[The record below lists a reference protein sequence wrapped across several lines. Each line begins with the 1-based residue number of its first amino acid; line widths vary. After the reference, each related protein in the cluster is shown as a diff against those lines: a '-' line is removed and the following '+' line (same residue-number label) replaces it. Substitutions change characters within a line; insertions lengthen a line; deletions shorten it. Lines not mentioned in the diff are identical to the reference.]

1 VVRIPVAFH
10 CVIALVI
17 LLPTTTRGQQTIPST
32 GSVGSQSKGQSD
44 SAQSSEDQD
53 KEEPTGGIRGWVQ
66 KKWEQFDR
74 FADEDE
80 AGFFPQAGIIV
91 AGSALSAGGGYRA
104 PRIGGSR
111 FGAET
116 SAMFSYR
123 GYELYRLRLGILDT
137 RNRTLNLRPAD
148 AKAASLFNDSADKR
162 RGFALYADLS
172 YRDYPQHTFF
182 GIGPDSRGE
191 DRSDYRLYGASYDA
205 VLQAQLTARLALS
218 GRVGVLNLGIGAGT
232 NDRRPNV
239 ETIFDPTTAPGLDD
253 QPLFFTLGLAGAFD
267 ARDLPGD
274 PHAGSFLGLVWW
286 RANGRDSDPYDFR
299 RIVLDARH
307 YLTPFTR
314 RGVVALRGLLTSDL
328 VSDGAEVPFYL
339 QHTLGGTET
348 LRGFPGYRF
357 RDRAVA
363 HFTVEYRWEVH
374 PVVEVAPFFDAG
386 VVAPG
391 FSKLRM
397 NEFEVSQGIGVRVKR
412 RNRVLFRI
420 DWGISRE
427 EQRFSFGTGP
437 LF

>member
-1 VVRIPVAFH
+1 VVRISVALP
-10 CVIALVI
+10 CTIALFT
-17 LLPTTTRGQQTIPST
+17 LLPITALGQQTTPST
-32 GSVGSQSKGQSD
+32 GSAGTQSNGK
-44 SAQSSEDQD
+44 D

-80 AGFFPQAGIIV
+80 ARFFPQAGIIV

-123 GYELYRLRLGILDT
+123 GYELYRLRLGVLDT

-162 RGFALYADLS
+162 RGFALYADVS

-205 VLQAQLTARLALS
+205 VVQAQLTPRLALS
-218 GRVGVLNLGIGAGT
+218 GRVGVLNLGIGTGT

-239 ETIFDPTTAPGLDD
+239 GTIFDPTTAPGLDD
-253 QPLFFTLGLAGAFD
+253 QPLFFTLGLAAAFD

-286 RANGRDSDPYDFR
+286 RADGRESDRYDFR

-307 YLTPFTR
+307 YVMPFTR

-363 HFTVEYRWEVH
+363 HVSAEYRWEVH
-374 PVVEVAPFFDAG
+374 PMVEVAPFFDAG
-386 VVAPG
+386 LVAPG

-397 NEFEVSQGIGVRVKR
+397 NELEVSQGIGLRVKR